1 MGYIDVVIIV
11 ILVWQIYVLNLS
23 FNYLTEDKVF
33 RIEVLG
39 TSGLSLIRLL
49 IQLLVMVVL
58 VFLSVC
64 FLTLLERKILGYV
77 QNRKGPTKVLFIGLL
92 QPVVDG
98 GKLILKSMLIEKI
111 YYFLIPFL
119 SLIVMRLLRISIWF
133 SSARVMINNRI
144 FYILIIS
151 SIVVYILFILGW
163 RRENVYGVLG
173 GLRRS
178 SQIIA
183 YEIVIFFILILVVIF
198 FSSWNLYSYSYSSW
212 YILDLFVIWLLI
224 LLVETNR
231 RPYDFAEGE
240 RELVSG
246 YNIEYIGVLFA
257 YMFIAEY
264 GILVFFRWVTRVIF
278 LGMYNFWIIL
288 LFLIVVRGYVPR
300 SRYDILISNC
310 WKFISII
317 LRFLI
322 FKFF

>member
-1 MGYIDVVIIV
+1 MIIELLVVVVII
-11 ILVWQIYVLNLS
+11 
-23 FNYLTEDKVF
+23 
-33 RIEVLG
+33 
-39 TSGLSLIRLL
+39 
-49 IQLLVMVVL
+49 
-58 VFLSVC
+58 FLSVC

-77 QNRKGPTKVLFIGLL
+77 QNRKGPNKVLLIGLL
-92 QPVVDG
+92 QPVIDG
-98 GKLILKSMLIEKI
+98 GKLILKRLLIEKI
-111 YYFLIPFL
+111 YYFFIPFF
-119 SLIVMRLLRISIWF
+119 SIVVMRLLSLRIWF
-133 SSARVMINNRI
+133 FRVSVVLNNRI
-144 FYILIIS
+144 IYILIVRS
-151 SIVVYILFILGW
+151 LVVYILFILGW

-183 YEIVIFFILILVVIF
+183 YEIIMFFLIILVVIF
-198 FSSWNLYSYSYSSW
+198 YSRWNLNNFRFSVW

-257 YMFIAEY
+257 YIFIAEY
-264 GILVFFRWVTRVIF
+264 GVLVFFSWVTRVMF
-278 LGMYNFWIIL
+278 LGFYNFWIIL
-288 LFLIVVRGYVPR
+288 IFLIVVRGFIPR
-300 SRYDILISNC
+300 RRYDILISNC
-310 WKFISII
+310 WKFIFIV